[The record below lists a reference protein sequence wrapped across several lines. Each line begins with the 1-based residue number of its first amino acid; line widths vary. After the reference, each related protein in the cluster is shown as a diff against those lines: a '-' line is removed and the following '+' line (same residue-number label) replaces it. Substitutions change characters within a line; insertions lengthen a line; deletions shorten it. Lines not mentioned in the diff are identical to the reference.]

1 MSISGP
7 PPSNGLLIRS
17 LFNRLRMPKSENKTF
32 GSPNLLDLISSNKFL
47 HKGKHLVHNAYIKWF
62 TKLLPL
68 IITNYQEKTRKNSKK
83 KRYVG
88 GTRKTKIIPE
98 QTKTTR
104 LSTSLSL
111 LVLIASICLPVSLC
125 LSGHLPVC
133 LPMFSESA
141 NFSELCHFILQE
153 GRA

>member
-32 GSPNLLDLISSNKFL
+32 GYPNLLDLISSNKFL

-83 KRYVG
+83 KRYVE

-98 QTKTTR
+98 QTNYSSIYIFISFSPNR
-104 LSTSLSL
+104 IHLSACQSMSLWLS
-111 LVLIASICLPVSLC
+111 ACLP
-125 LSGHLPVC
+125 
-133 LPMFSESA
+133 A
-141 NFSELCHFILQE
+141 
-153 GRA
+153 